1 MLQPVAL
8 HWVKK
13 QYHDR
18 QQLCAFTCT
27 HTNPTAV
34 HVIDTFYHNV
44 TSEKITEVV
53 HISLPHPVNSLINN
67 HITKACDN
75 NGCMISKRGL
85 EQLSDAV
92 EHTI

>member
-1 MLQPVAL
+1 MT
-8 HWVKK
+8 
-13 QYHDR
+13 DNDI
-18 QQLCAFTCT
+18 TCT
-27 HTNPTAV
+27 HTNLTAV
-34 HVIDTFYHNV
+34 HVIDTFCHNVNVHLYSTV

-85 EQLSDAV
+85 QQLSDAV
-92 EHTI
+92 EHII